1 VASAQSI
8 AYTRRLGLCLVISAP
23 SGAGKS
29 TLVER
34 LRVEFPHFA
43 YSISCTTRAP
53 RGEEKDGK
61 DYHFLTREEFFS
73 RREAGYFAEW
83 AEVHGNLYGTLRS
96 ELERCLATGS
106 DVILELDVQGMRSLK
121 GLYPGVGT
129 IFLAPP
135 SMAELERRLRN
146 RGTNDDADIALRMRN
161 AETEMAAQSEFD
173 CIIVNDTI
181 DRAAA
186 EMVELLAARR
196 AAGTAADADNR

>member
-1 VASAQSI
+1 VAQRGSL
-8 AYTRRLGLCLVISAP
+8 YVISAP
-23 SGAGKS
+23 SGAGKNALLDEVRRRETRIAS
-29 TLVER
+29 TVS
-34 LRVEFPHFA
+34 A
-43 YSISCTTRAP
+43 TTRAP
-53 RGEEKDGK
+53 RPGERDGVE
-61 DYHFLTREEFFS
+61 YYFLDRETFK
-73 RREAGYFAEW
+73 RRVAAGEFAEW